1 LQKSVQIIHKETNT
15 VHHAVHFYRIL
26 LSSSLSGLTF
36 NRALYKQ
43 FGCFLAFLK
52 LQLGGKYVRERPV
65 MEFLIGLGWYLVPFL
80 VVLSVLVFVHEL
92 GHYLVARYNGV
103 GVDVFSIGFGPEVF
117 GWHDKAGTRWKI
129 SWFPLGGY
137 VKMVGDADA
146 ASTPDLKT
154 LKKMDG
160 DARSRSLF
168 YKTVWQRIAVS
179 IAGPLANYLFAIFIF
194 SILFA
199 TIGQRYTIPIVQG
212 VQEKSAAAEA
222 GFLPGDLIKNINGIS
237 IARFEEIPLI
247 VQEYLGDTLEV
258 VLERA
263 GQLQTLS
270 VAPKLSEITDHFGYV
285 HKAGLLG
292 ITASEPGYIHRSWLN
307 TWWYATKE
315 VVSLSW
321 QTLKAL
327 GQIIVG
333 AKSADG
339 LGGPLR
345 IAQMSG
351 EIAQSGF
358 IALLWFMALLSVNL
372 GLINLFPVPMLDGGH
387 LLFYFL
393 EVLRGKPLSE
403 KAQEWG
409 FRMGFGLIIGLMILA
424 TWNDLMHIFF

>member
-1 LQKSVQIIHKETNT
+1 MD
-15 VHHAVHFYRIL
+15 
-26 LSSSLSGLTF
+26 
-36 NRALYKQ
+36 
-43 FGCFLAFLK
+43 FLMGF
-52 LQLGGKYVRERPV
+52 
-65 MEFLIGLGWYLVPFL
+65 GWYLIPFL
-80 VVLSVLVFVHEL
+80 IVLSILVFVHEL

-117 GWHDKAGTRWKI
+117 GWNDKAGTRWKV

-154 LKKMDG
+154 LRKMDEKEK
-160 DARSRSLF
+160 SRSLF

-179 IAGPLANYLFAIFIF
+179 AAGPLANYLFAIFIF

-199 TIGQRYTIPIVQG
+199 TVGQRYTVPIVHKIRDG
-212 VQEKSAAAEA
+212 SAAAIA
-222 GFLPGDLIKNINGIS
+222 GFLPGDRIRDINGDAID
-237 IARFEEIPLI
+237 RFEDIQLI
-247 VQEYLGDTLEV
+247 VQDHPGDALQV
-258 VLERA
+258 VLERQ
-263 GQLQTLS
+263 GHILTLT
-270 VAPKLSEITDHFGYV
+270 VIPTLSEIKDHFGHV
-285 HKAGLLG
+285 HKVGLLG
-292 ITASEPGYIHRSWLN
+292 IEGTETAHIQRSWWN
-307 TWWYATKE
+307 SWWYATTE
-315 VVSLSW
+315 SISLSW

-351 EIAQSGF
+351 EIAQSGLL
-358 IALLWFMALLSVNL
+358 ALIWFMALLSVNL

-409 FRMGFGLIIGLMILA
+409 FRIGFGFIVGLMVLA
-424 TWNDLMHIFF
+424 TWNDIVHIFFK